1 MICMSRPRVYVT
13 REIHERGIEVLRE
26 RFDVEVWGEYAP
38 PPKKVIVEEV
48 KDVDALVSLL
58 SDKIDAEVFDSA
70 PELKIVSQLAVGFD
84 NIDVREAAR
93 RGIYVTNTPGV
104 LTETTADFAW
114 ALLMAIARRVAEA
127 DRYVRNGQW
136 KVGWHPKMLTGA
148 DVYGATLGIVGA
160 GRIGASV
167 ARRARGFNMK
177 LLYYDV
183 VPNRDMEEQLGAKR
197 VDLEVLLKE
206 SDFVTVHVPLI
217 DSTRHLMNEG
227 RLGLMKKTAFLIN
240 NSRGPVVDEKA
251 LYEALR
257 EGKIAGAALDVF
269 EQEPTPK
276 ANPLLELENVIAA
289 PHISSASHETRSRM
303 ASMVAENLVEFFS
316 GRMPPNLLNP
326 EATKVR
332 PLRRLFQQ

>member
-1 MICMSRPRVYVT
+1 MSRPKVFVT
-13 REIHERGIEVLRE
+13 REIPERGIKVLRE

-38 PPKKVIVEEV
+38 PPKNVIIE
-48 KDVDALVSLL
+48 KAKNVDALASLL
-58 SDKIDAEVFDSA
+58 SDRIDAEVFDSA

-84 NIDVREAAR
+84 NIDVKEATR

-127 DRYVRNGQW
+127 DRYLRNGQW
-136 KVGWHPKMLTGA
+136 KVGWHPNMLSGT
-148 DVYGATLGIVGA
+148 DVYGATLGIIGA
-160 GRIGASV
+160 GRIGVSV
-167 ARRARGFNMK
+167 AKRSGGFNMK
-177 LLYYDV
+177 LLYCDV
-183 VPNRDMEEQLGAKR
+183 IPNREMEEQLGAER

-206 SDFVTVHVPLI
+206 SDFVTVHVPLM
-217 DSTRHLMNEG
+217 DSTRYLINEE
-227 RLGLMKKTAFLIN
+227 RLGHMKRTAFLIN

-251 LYEALR
+251 LYKALR

-276 ANPLLELENVIAA
+276 NNPLLELDNVVAA
-289 PHISSASHETRSRM
+289 PHISSASHETRSKM
-303 ASMVAENLVEFFS
+303 ASMVAGNLVEFFS

-326 EATKVR
+326 EVTKVR
-332 PLRRLFQQ
+332 PLRRLF

>member
-26 RFDVEVWGEYAP
+26 CFDVEVWGEYAP

-127 DRYVRNGQW
+127 NRYVRNGQ
-136 KVGWHPKMLTGA
+136 
-148 DVYGATLGIVGA
+148 
-160 GRIGASV
+160 
-167 ARRARGFNMK
+167 
-177 LLYYDV
+177 
-183 VPNRDMEEQLGAKR
+183 
-197 VDLEVLLKE
+197 
-206 SDFVTVHVPLI
+206 
-217 DSTRHLMNEG
+217 
-227 RLGLMKKTAFLIN
+227 
-240 NSRGPVVDEKA
+240 
-251 LYEALR
+251 
-257 EGKIAGAALDVF
+257 
-269 EQEPTPK
+269 
-276 ANPLLELENVIAA
+276 
-289 PHISSASHETRSRM
+289 
-303 ASMVAENLVEFFS
+303 
-316 GRMPPNLLNP
+316 
-326 EATKVR
+326 
-332 PLRRLFQQ
+332 